1 MHAISYCH
9 ARGVIHRDLKLEN
22 VLLKSTMQDDFTVKI
37 IDFGIAGLGGDVV
50 DQGTVCYMAPE
61 AFTNSNCKTTEAI
74 DVWAI
79 GIMFYCMIYG

>member
-1 MHAISYCH
+1 
-9 ARGVIHRDLKLEN
+9 
-22 VLLKSTMQDDFTVKI
+22 MQDDFTVKI